1 MTIPPGVSDGQV
13 LRLKG
18 KGHPGMGE
26 GESGDA
32 LVEIAVRPHS
42 VFKREG
48 DDIVVE
54 VPITFDE
61 AVLGG
66 KVEVPTIG
74 GRVFATVP
82 PGSNTGQTLR
92 LKGRGIKSKSG
103 AGDQLVKLNVVMPE
117 RIDDELKSFAEKR
130 RASHALR
137 SKTQAEGAG
146 LMLSERDIVAKVQH
160 LSVTRLRVWVQ
171 QGLIKPAD
179 RAAEAFSEADAARA
193 TLICNLEDELG
204 FAEEDVPVLLNLI
217 DQIHGL
223 RSELMVVLAALE
235 DLPAD
240 VRDTVRLSI
249 ESRRGGGR

>member
-1 MTIPPGVSDGQV
+1 
-13 LRLKG
+13 
-18 KGHPGMGE
+18 
-26 GESGDA
+26 
-32 LVEIAVRPHS
+32 
-42 VFKREG
+42 
-48 DDIVVE
+48 
-54 VPITFDE
+54 
-61 AVLGG
+61 
-66 KVEVPTIG
+66 
-74 GRVFATVP
+74 
-82 PGSNTGQTLR
+82 
-92 LKGRGIKSKSG
+92 
-103 AGDQLVKLNVVMPE
+103 
-117 RIDDELKSFAEKR
+117 
-130 RASHALR
+130 
-137 SKTQAEGAG
+137 
-146 LMLSERDIVAKVQH
+146 MLSERDIVAKVQH

-204 FAEEDVPVLLNLI
+204 FAEDDVPVLLNLI